1 MMVLSLSR
9 DIFVLRVSPSRRS
22 IGSAECSF
30 ARCWAWNDVSAI
42 TSVGIVPG
50 ECRGDEG
57 GDNAPAALA
66 ASAGHWRIRQRCRLA
81 LSTFADGGLD
91 APMSAGGDPP
101 RVAATGRLAQKMP
114 SVASRLRTDR

>member
-30 ARCWAWNDVSAI
+30 ARCWAWNDMSVI
-42 TSVGIVPG
+42 MSVGIVLG

-57 GDNAPAALA
+57 GDDTPAALA
-66 ASAGHWRIRQRCRLA
+66 ASAGHWRMRRIRQRCRLA

-114 SVASRLRTDR
+114 S